1 MSEDIEATTPI
12 TVITGFLGS
21 GKTTLLSKLLRH
33 PGMDK
38 VAVII
43 NEFGEVGL
51 DHELVET
58 SEGEPILMESG
69 CLCCTL
75 RTDLVQTLHDLFGRR
90 ARKEIPEFDRVV
102 IETTG
107 LADPA
112 PIVHT
117 LIADPLI
124 GRCFH
129 LDSVV
134 ATVDAAAGGQTLDA
148 HDESLRQ
155 AAIADRL
162 LITKTDI
169 AEAQAISAL
178 DERLNAINPGADRFR
193 VVDGEIEPSRLF
205 GAGLYD
211 PESKTADVQRW
222 LNEEAFAD
230 QHGHDHEHG
239 HEHGHDH
246 HHHHDH
252 DHDHHHHHD
261 HHDGIHAFC
270 LHKEEIM
277 PWESWV
283 GFLQSLIDARGTD
296 MLRIKGILNVEGL
309 DQPVAVHGVQHV
321 FHPPAILEKWPSDD
335 RRSRLVFI
343 AKDVPEQVIRTM
355 LDSWGQEVKA

>member
-1 MSEDIEATTPI
+1 MSETEQTIPI

-38 VAVII
+38 AAVII

-51 DHELVET
+51 DHELVEK
-58 SEGEPILMESG
+58 SEEEPILMESG

-75 RTDLVQTLHDLFGRR
+75 RTDLVETLHDLFGRR
-90 ARKEIPEFDRVV
+90 ARGETIEFDRVV

-117 LIADPLI
+117 LIADPLV

-134 ATVDAAAGGQTLDA
+134 ATVDGANGGGTLDA
-148 HDESLRQ
+148 HEESVRQ
-155 AAIADRL
+155 AAVADRL

-169 AEAQAISAL
+169 ADASSISKL
-178 DERLNAINPGADRFR
+178 DERLDQINPGADRFK
-193 VVDGEIEPSRLF
+193 VINGEIEPGRLF

-211 PESKTADVQRW
+211 PMTKTADVQRW
-222 LNEEAFAD
+222 LNEEAYSD
-230 QHGHDHEHG
+230 ENGKEHG
-239 HEHGHDH
+239 
-246 HHHHDH
+246 HHHDH
-252 DHDHHHHHD
+252 DHHSHDHDHDHD

-270 LHKEEIM
+270 IYKEEPL

-283 GFLQSLIDARGTD
+283 GFLQSLIDARGAD
-296 MLRIKGILNVEGL
+296 MLRIKGILNVDGL

-321 FHPPAILEKWPSDD
+321 FHPPAILEKWPSVD

-343 AKDVPEQVIRTM
+343 AKDVPEQVIKTM
-355 LDSWGQEVKA
+355 LGSWGQKEKV

>member
-148 HDESLRQ
+148 HEESVRQ
-155 AAIADRL
+155 AAVADRL

-169 AEAQAISAL
+169 ASPDAVSAL

-211 PESKTADVQRW
+211 PATKTADVQRW

-230 QHGHDHEHG
+230 DHDHE

-246 HHHHDH
+246 HHDH
-252 DHDHHHHHD
+252 DHGHHHHHD
-261 HHDGIHAFC
+261 HHDGVHAFC
-270 LHKEEIM
+270 LYKEEIM

-343 AKDVPEQVIRTM
+343 AKDVPEQVIKTM

>member
-1 MSEDIEATTPI
+1 MSEEIEATTPI

-51 DHELVET
+51 DHELVE
-58 SEGEPILMESG
+58 SSQGEPILMESG

-169 AEAQAISAL
+169 AEAQAVSAL

-211 PESKTADVQRW
+211 PATKTADVQRW

-230 QHGHDHEHG
+230 DHHHEHGHDHHHHDHD

-252 DHDHHHHHD
+252 
-261 HHDGIHAFC
+261 HDGVHAFC
-270 LHKEEIM
+270 LYKEEIM

-343 AKDVPEQVIRTM
+343 AKDVPEQVIKTM

>member
-1 MSEDIEATTPI
+1 MSETEQTIPI

-38 VAVII
+38 AAVII

-51 DHELVET
+51 DHELVEK
-58 SEGEPILMESG
+58 SEEEPILMESG

-75 RTDLVQTLHDLFGRR
+75 RTDLVETLHDLFGRR
-90 ARKEIPEFDRVV
+90 ARGETIEFDRVV

-117 LIADPLI
+117 LIADPLV

-134 ATVDAAAGGQTLDA
+134 ATVDGANGGDTLDA
-148 HDESLRQ
+148 HEESVRQ
-155 AAIADRL
+155 AAVADRL

-169 AEAQAISAL
+169 ADASSISKL
-178 DERLNAINPGADRFR
+178 DERLDQINPGADRFK
-193 VVDGEIEPSRLF
+193 VINGEIEPGRLF

-211 PESKTADVQRW
+211 PMTKTADVQRW
-222 LNEEAFAD
+222 LNEEAYSDENEA
-230 QHGHDHEHG
+230 EHG
-239 HEHGHDH
+239 
-246 HHHHDH
+246 HHHDH
-252 DHDHHHHHD
+252 DHHDHDHD

-270 LHKEEIM
+270 IYKEEPL

-283 GFLQSLIDARGTD
+283 GFLQSLIDARGAD
-296 MLRIKGILNVEGL
+296 MLRIKGILNVDGL

-321 FHPPAILEKWPSDD
+321 FHPPAILEKWPSGD

-343 AKDVPEQVIRTM
+343 AKDVPEQVIKTM
-355 LDSWGQEVKA
+355 LGSWGQKEKV